1 MEELINEEVRMFVE
15 EVTDDNDDDDGSDD
29 NDDNIL
35 MRIVSEVT
43 ITR

>member
-15 EVTDDNDDDDGSDD
+15 EVTDDNDD
-29 NDDNIL
+29 NIL
-35 MRIVSEVT
+35 MRIVSEVM

>member
-15 EVTDDNDDDDGSDD
+15 EVTDDNDD
-29 NDDNIL
+29 NIL

>member
-15 EVTDDNDDDDGSDD
+15 EVSDDD
-29 NDDNIL
+29 DDNIL
-35 MRIVSEVT
+35 MRIVLEVM